1 MTNLTISL
9 SNFVVESGPLGTAWF
24 SPDKAYRYRL
34 VRPLSDLPRT
44 MVSIGQNPSKANH
57 ETNDMT
63 ITKDM
68 EFARLHQCG
77 TLVKINLG
85 AFVTTDPHILR
96 TVPDP
101 IGPLNRQFIADAA
114 RQADIIVA
122 AWGAM
127 PNELW
132 ARFRHSVELIKAF
145 NGVKCFGKTKS
156 GAPRHTSRIGYASK
170 LEDWRRP

>member
-1 MTNLTISL
+1 MSILTISQK
-9 SNFVVESGPLGTAWF
+9 SFIVVSGELGTAWF
-24 SPDKAYRYRL
+24 SPDKAFRYRL

-44 MVSIGQNPSKANH
+44 MVSIGQNPSKADH

-68 EFARLHQCG
+68 EFARRAGCG
-77 TLVKINLG
+77 KLVKINLG
-85 AFVTTDPHILR
+85 AFITTDPHILR

-101 IGPLNRQFIADAA
+101 IGQLNRQFIAEAA
-114 RQADIIVA
+114 MEADVLVA

-132 ARFRHSVELIKAF
+132 ARFRPSVELIKTF
-145 NGVKCFGKTKS
+145 NGVQCFGKTKN
-156 GAPRHTSRIGYASK
+156 GAPRHTSRIGYRTQ
-170 LEDWRRP
+170 LEDWRRS